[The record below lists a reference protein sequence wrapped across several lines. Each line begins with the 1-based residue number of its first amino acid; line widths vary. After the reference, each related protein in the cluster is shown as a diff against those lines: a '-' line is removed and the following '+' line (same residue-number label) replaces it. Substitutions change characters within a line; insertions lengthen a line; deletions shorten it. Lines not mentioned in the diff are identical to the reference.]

1 MQYANKLCENGFET
15 PKLFSFAHL
24 EDFEKLGIPLG
35 HQRALS
41 AFAGTGTRVMGVAR
55 GGVLSCSRI
64 SPWVISVLN

>member
-24 EDFEKLGIPLG
+24 EDFEKLGIPVG

-41 AFAGTGTRVMGVAR
+41 AFAGTRVMGVGR
-55 GGVLSCSRI
+55 GGVLCCSRI